1 MIKFDINIKDIVSG
15 LLKKGIYI
23 RFRVWGKEPKIIWDY
38 DKRAKENI
46 EKELKKIRGDKNGK
60 DT

>member
-1 MIKFDINIKDIVSG
+1 MINIKEFFYG
-15 LLKKGIYI
+15 LLNKGIYI
-23 RFRVWGKEPKIIWDY
+23 KFRIWGKEPKVIWDY